1 MEKMSDPVDGYLEG
15 RIRRSELTP
24 SEARE
29 ADAAARVLS
38 EVRALLEAREPP
50 DVRRSVMYQIADS
63 STPRQEPV
71 RRWPA
76 WLAVLVTPRDVSFR
90 FRPVYGVFTA
100 IALAGLIGVSA
111 YRWPLTGPPSPG
123 DVRLPQLFVQFRLQA
138 PEAMTVR
145 LAGTFTD
152 WQPRYELHESAPGV
166 WTITVPLAPGVH
178 DYVFVVDGQQW
189 VPDPL
194 APQVDDGFGGRN
206 SRIALLAPDL
216 SRS

>member
-1 MEKMSDPVDGYLEG
+1 MSDPVDGYLEG
-15 RIRRSELTP
+15 RIRRSDLTP

-38 EVRALLEAREPP
+38 EVRALVEAREAP
-50 DVRRSVMYQIADS
+50 DLRRSVMSRIAGS
-63 STPRQEPV
+63 STARAELV
-71 RRWPA
+71 RSWPG
-76 WLAVLVTPRDVSFR
+76 WLAVLLTPRDVSFR
-90 FRPVYGVFTA
+90 FRPVYGVFAA
-100 IALAGLIGVSA
+100 IAVAGLIGVSG
-111 YRWPLTGPPSPG
+111 YVRPLTESPRESG
-123 DVRLPQLFVQFRLQA
+123 AVDSPQLFVQFRLQA